1 MRSFPLL
8 LLVLSGLLFGCSN
21 APLSVALRDF
31 DVDVAAVQSN
41 KIVFVK
47 QSFDRP
53 PVSLSR
59 VELEGNL
66 TYKTGFAFSF
76 FASDTEPCNTQS
88 NGVYV
93 CDPSSSFEQ
102 IGTANF
108 QSGPTQPLK
117 LSGNQ
122 LTSGINSGNLWIG
135 VRLDSGLFTSG
146 TMQFRNMIARVAL
159 VP

>member
-1 MRSFPLL
+1 MRSFSLL

-31 DVDVAAVQSN
+31 DVDVAAIQNN

-66 TYKTGFAFSF
+66 TYKTEVSF
-76 FASDTEPCNTQS
+76 TFYATDTEPCSTQS
-88 NGVYV
+88 QGFYI
-93 CDPSSSFEQ
+93 CDRNTSFEE

-108 QSGPTQPLK
+108 QSSPTQTLK
-117 LSGNQ
+117 LRGSK
-122 LTSGINSGNLWIG
+122 LTDGINSGNLWIG
-135 VRLDSGLFTSG
+135 VKLDSGIATAG
-146 TMQFRNMIARVAL
+146 TMHFRNMVARVVL
-159 VP
+159 IP

>member
-59 VELEGNL
+59 VELEGSL
-66 TYKTGFAFSF
+66 TYQTGFTFSF
-76 FASDTEPCNTQS
+76 FASDTEPCNTRS
-88 NGVYV
+88 GAYYL
-93 CDPSSSFEQ
+93 CDPSSKFEQ
-102 IGTANF
+102 IGTADF
-108 QSGPTQPLK
+108 QSGSTQPLK
-117 LSGNQ
+117 LIGNQ

>member
-76 FASDTEPCNTQS
+76 FARIYKPPYPNQALQLCLEHEPPCL
-88 NGVYV
+88 
-93 CDPSSSFEQ
+93 P
-102 IGTANF
+102 IGR
-108 QSGPTQPLK
+108 P
-117 LSGNQ
+117 
-122 LTSGINSGNLWIG
+122 
-135 VRLDSGLFTSG
+135 
-146 TMQFRNMIARVAL
+146 
-159 VP
+159 